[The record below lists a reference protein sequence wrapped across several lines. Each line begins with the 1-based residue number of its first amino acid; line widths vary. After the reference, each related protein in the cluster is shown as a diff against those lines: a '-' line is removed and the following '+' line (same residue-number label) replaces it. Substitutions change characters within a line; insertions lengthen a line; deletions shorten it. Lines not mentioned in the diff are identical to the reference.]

1 MKERQEMGKKCE
13 SLRRVGVGAQRME
26 ALLVRKRLLEEC
38 LGQWRREAWMTRS
51 NSCLSKRLE
60 QMVKLSA
67 DFETTLGED

>member
-38 LGQWRREAWMTRS
+38 LGQWRREALHLAMRATA
-51 NSCLSKRLE
+51 
-60 QMVKLSA
+60 KL
-67 DFETTLGED
+67 LR